1 MLLHPEAALAIIRD
15 HSRQSY
21 LFAFRCDPMTALGR
35 HVCGKCRLGDITPLA
50 MLFSR
55 SHRHH
60 LTIPYTHTR
69 GQQYEHHPGQYC
81 SFFSFYLH
89 TLPFAETLFLIVI
102 MEIDHLE
109 FILLPKNPQQPH
121 KVSKRNLVNGE
132 RFNAIFF

>member
-1 MLLHPEAALAIIRD
+1 M
-15 HSRQSY
+15 
-21 LFAFRCDPMTALGR
+21 
-35 HVCGKCRLGDITPLA
+35 
-50 MLFSR
+50 R
-55 SHRHH
+55 SHDSPWQACLWQMSPRGYHTPRHAIQPVSPPSFDH
-60 LTIPYTHTR
+60 PIHPHSMNTIP
-69 GQQYEHHPGQYC
+69 GSIVL

-89 TLPFAETLFLIVI
+89 TRPFAETLFLIVI